1 MRGRPVIAMVAAG
14 VATTA
19 ALLAVALSVRWFP
32 TPASTRAP
40 QVRTLYDVLLIVSVP
55 IFVTV
60 CVVVVTA
67 VIRFRMRPGQEDM
80 DGPPIHGNTLLEV
93 TWTTIPAL
101 LILSLC
107 VYSYVVL
114 HDIEAAPAK
123 GAPRQLDIGVTAQQ
137 FAWSFTYPPSVT
149 GGAPLTTTTLELP
162 IGRSAYFSMHSEDVI
177 HSFWVPNFAAKE
189 DVVPG
194 ITTHVRATPDRL
206 GTYPIV
212 CAELCGIG
220 HAFMRSSVSV
230 VTPGAFAAWLHRRA
244 GPAVPAS
251 AGTRGLVA
259 AGRATFTGTAGCA
272 GCHALA
278 DAHATGTIGPNLD
291 VGLKGRTAAFIRQ
304 CITNPNSVA
313 PPGYPKNVMPATFA
327 RSLTNA
333 QITALVTYLKT
344 VAGR

>member
-1 MRGRPVIAMVAAG
+1 MVAAG
-14 VATTA
+14 VAATA
-19 ALLAVALSVRWFP
+19 MLIAVALSVHWFP
-32 TPASTRAP
+32 TPASTRAH

-60 CVVVVTA
+60 CVVILTS

-80 DGPPIHGNTLLEV
+80 DGPPIHGNTMLEI
-93 TWTTIPAL
+93 TWTTIPAI

-114 HDIEAAPAK
+114 HDVEAAPARGQPK
-123 GAPRQLDIGVTAQQ
+123 QLDIGVTAQQ
-137 FAWSFTYPPSVT
+137 FSWSFTYPPSVT
-149 GGAPLTTTTLELP
+149 GGAPLTTPTLELP
-162 IGRSAYFSMHSEDVI
+162 IGRSAYFSMRSEDVI

-206 GTYPIV
+206 GTYPVV
-212 CAELCGIG
+212 CAELCGFG

-230 VTPGAFAAWLHRRA
+230 VTPAAFAAWLHRRA
-244 GPAVPAS
+244 GPVVPAS
-251 AGTRGLVA
+251 AGRRGLVA
-259 AGRATFTGTAGCA
+259 AGRTEFTGTAGCA
-272 GCHALA
+272 GCHSLA

-291 VGLKGRTAAFIRQ
+291 VGLKGKTAAFIRQ

-327 RSLTNA
+327 KTLTKP
-333 QITALVTYLKT
+333 QIAALVTYLST
-344 VAGR
+344 VAGK